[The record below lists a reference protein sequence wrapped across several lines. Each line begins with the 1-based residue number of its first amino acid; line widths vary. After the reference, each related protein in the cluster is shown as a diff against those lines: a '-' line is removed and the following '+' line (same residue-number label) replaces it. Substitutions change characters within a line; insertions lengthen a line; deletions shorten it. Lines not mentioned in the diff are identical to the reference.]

1 MISYIEDLFINFS
14 FATNL
19 NFLFIY
25 YIGFFKG
32 LFRMWTSTL
41 CVKINR
47 SFILNFTRQLWKIIK
62 NYYKNLKIFCCW
74 VYFFFN
80 QNVLLLESSTTF
92 WLSSSSLLWL
102 IIRCLSLFT
111 VIFMIWNLL
120 TWLMTHPSMIHHQW
134 IKH

>member
-1 MISYIEDLFINFS
+1 MISYMEIFS
-14 FATNL
+14 SIFL
-19 NFLFIY
+19 LQLSFLFIY
-25 YIGFFKG
+25 YIDLFKG

-62 NYYKNLKIFCCW
+62 NYKKIWRFF
-74 VYFFFN
+74 VVEYFFFN

-120 TWLMTHPSMIHHQW
+120 TWLMTHPSMMNHQW